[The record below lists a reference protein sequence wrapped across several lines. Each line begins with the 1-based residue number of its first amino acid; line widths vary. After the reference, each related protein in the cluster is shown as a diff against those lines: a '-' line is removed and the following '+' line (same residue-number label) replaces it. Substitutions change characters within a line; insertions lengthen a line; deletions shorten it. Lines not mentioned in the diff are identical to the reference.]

1 MWPGLVTEIIPSEP
15 GRTAFFYEETK
26 YFIRIRLKAVLTC
39 HDDGAFVWEQQKDS
53 EGRFHQYL
61 TQWRLMKA
69 NIGDR
74 GSSKAVEG
82 LPQSE
87 IGMAPETYILEE
99 TCTSA
104 YGRLNNWLFRFN
116 TDLDY
121 NTKALTKV
129 LDWFAESGKCERI
142 QLAGSERRAGKWG
155 DLLSQST
162 IKC

>member
-74 GSSKAVEG
+74 GSSK
-82 LPQSE
+82 
-87 IGMAPETYILEE
+87 E

-142 QLAGSERRAGKWG
+142 QLAGSERGAGKWG